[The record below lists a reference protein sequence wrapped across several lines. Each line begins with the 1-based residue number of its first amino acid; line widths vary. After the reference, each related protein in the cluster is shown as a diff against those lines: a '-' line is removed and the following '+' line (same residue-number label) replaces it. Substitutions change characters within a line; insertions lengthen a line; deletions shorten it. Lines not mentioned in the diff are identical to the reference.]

1 MRSMTGF
8 GRASGEVSGRRCV
21 IEVRSVNHRF
31 LDLKLRLSPGFAD
44 PIIEQL
50 LTQGVRRRV
59 ERGSLVVSVRE
70 EVAGAGIVRGAPA
83 LHLDA
88 ELARAYGDAL
98 SALGQTLAASLGL
111 APGAWPPSTA
121 EHLTP
126 LVAFVA
132 AQPGVIGLGEAG
144 IDAEAS
150 FQQMEPL
157 LEQAIAEMQKS
168 RQREGAALARD
179 LLGRLQ
185 LLTRLVT
192 EVKDLTDAAPEAA
205 RRRLEDRLARLLEGG
220 TPMDAQRLA
229 QEVALLAD
237 RLDVSE
243 EITRLRAHLLE
254 FERLCQAETLAGRRL
269 DFLTQEINREV
280 NTISAKSQSGE
291 VAARVVA
298 MKAELERLREQIQ
311 NVE

>member
-8 GRASGEVSGRRCV
+8 GRASGEVFGRRCV
-21 IEVRSVNHRF
+21 VEVRSVNHRF
-31 LDLKLRLSPGFAD
+31 LDLKIRLSPAFAD
-44 PIIEQL
+44 PLIEQL
-50 LTQGVRRRV
+50 LAQGVRRRV
-59 ERGSLVVSVRE
+59 DRGSLIVSVRE
-70 EVAGAGIVRGAPA
+70 EGVGVLRGEPA

-88 ELARAYGDAL
+88 ELVRAYGAAL
-98 SALGQTLAASLGL
+98 TELGHALASSLGL
-111 APGAWPPSTA
+111 PAGAWPLNQDDPI
-121 EHLTP
+121 TP

-132 AQPGVIGLGEAG
+132 AQPGVISPGEAG
-144 IDAEAS
+144 ADAEAR
-150 FQQMEPL
+150 FQQLEPV
-157 LEQAIAEMQKS
+157 LEQAIAEMQGS
-168 RQREGAALARD
+168 RLREGAALSRD

-185 LLTRLVT
+185 LLTRTVT
-192 EVKDLTDAAPEAA
+192 EVKELTDGAPEAA

-220 TPMDAQRLA
+220 TPVDAQRLA

-254 FERLCQAETLAGRRL
+254 FERLCQAEAPAGRRL